1 MLPAV
6 QLGSGKEGPGNA
18 TADASILD
26 VIARSLFRRN
36 RSGYV
41 RPAFRSSLDTIAGNH
56 GAIARKHGNIAGKH
70 GAIAGKHGAIAGFS
84 HQEARRNRQEA
95 RKDQAMQRQT
105 LVYLMLLP
113 DHSHGAISCI
123 IYTSPSKRD
132 NLSYLVCVLML

>member
-41 RPAFRSSLDTIAGNH
+41 RPAFRSSLDTIARNH
-56 GAIARKHGNIAGKH
+56 GAIAGKHGNIAGKH

-95 RKDQAMQRQT
+95 SKDQAMQRQT
-105 LVYLMLLP
+105 L
-113 DHSHGAISCI
+113 
-123 IYTSPSKRD
+123 
-132 NLSYLVCVLML
+132 

>member
-41 RPAFRSSLDTIAGNH
+41 RLAFRSNFGSIGGNRGNEFEVDHRQHRALDDDH
-56 GAIARKHGNIAGKH
+56 HP
-70 GAIAGKHGAIAGFS
+70 S
-84 HQEARRNRQEA
+84 DRR
-95 RKDQAMQRQT
+95 
-105 LVYLMLLP
+105 
-113 DHSHGAISCI
+113 
-123 IYTSPSKRD
+123 
-132 NLSYLVCVLML
+132 

>member
-56 GAIARKHGNIAGKH
+56 GAIAGCSRQAG
-70 GAIAGKHGAIAGFS
+70 
-84 HQEARRNRQEA
+84 ARF
-95 RKDQAMQRQT
+95 
-105 LVYLMLLP
+105 LLP
-113 DHSHGAISCI
+113 GYVPDRNP
-123 IYTSPSKRD
+123 TP
-132 NLSYLVCVLML
+132 

>member
-41 RPAFRSSLDTIAGNH
+41 RPAFRSSLDTIAGKH
-56 GAIARKHGNIAGKH
+56 GNITGKHGNIAGKHGAITCRH
-70 GAIAGKHGAIAGFS
+70 GAIAGKHGAIAGCS
-84 HQEARRNRQEA
+84 RQAGARF
-95 RKDQAMQRQT
+95 
-105 LVYLMLLP
+105 LLP
-113 DHSHGAISCI
+113 GYVPDRNP
-123 IYTSPSKRD
+123 TP
-132 NLSYLVCVLML
+132 

>member
-41 RPAFRSSLDTIAGNH
+41 RPAFRSNLDA
-56 GAIARKHGNIAGKH
+56 IAGKH
-70 GAIAGKHGAIAGFS
+70 GAIAGKVS
-84 HQEARRNRQEA
+84 
-95 RKDQAMQRQT
+95 
-105 LVYLMLLP
+105 
-113 DHSHGAISCI
+113 
-123 IYTSPSKRD
+123 
-132 NLSYLVCVLML
+132 